1 MSQGCGG
8 SAGRQESLTPVYSPL
23 SLEGNG
29 RLVPGSVQR
38 GDQLVRGRQACLP
51 VLPLFS
57 DSCCLTPTSSLM
69 APEL

>member
-38 GDQLVRGRQACLP
+38 GDQLVRGLSAGPASLLRL
-51 VLPLFS
+51 VLSHAHLFP
-57 DSCCLTPTSSLM
+57 DGP
-69 APEL
+69 